1 MKEYSEYKESQI
13 PWIGKIPTHWNIE
26 PFGRHFSYGKGLPIT
41 KANLTNEGIAV
52 ISYGQI
58 HSKLNTGTKISKEL
72 IRYVSPTYIESNPQ
86 SILKINDFIF
96 ADTSEDLNGS
106 GNCAFNDFNNYI
118 FAGYHT
124 LIARPIRL
132 DNPKYYAYLFQ
143 SQNWKN
149 QIRSLVNGVKVYS
162 INRAILKKTTLLFPP
177 LSEQQHIVSFLDEKT
192 AKIDEYIDKKNKEIE
207 ALKEWK
213 KALIAH
219 VVTKG
224 LNTNAKMK
232 DSGVSWIGEIPEHWK
247 VKRLGSAFVENRTI
261 NSSLEIT
268 EAYKFNYGALIRKD
282 EDVNP
287 IEMMDTYC
295 KYTCLNVND
304 IVINGLNLNYDF
316 VSQRVAK
323 AYAKGIITSAYLTLT
338 PRDGIN
344 PNYYL
349 YLLKS
354 MDSMKL
360 FHGMGTGIRLTL
372 SYNEIKKQQI
382 LFPPLVEQQEIVEY
396 IDAATTKADK
406 MIVELTNHVE
416 SMKEYKQRLIAD
428 VVTGKINVQP

>member
-1 MKEYSEYKESQI
+1 MREYSEYKDSHI
-13 PWIGKIPTHWNIE
+13 RWIGEVPKHWEVKRLKNSTILNPSFSAQITPE
-26 PFGRHFSYGKGLPIT
+26 TIVAYMPMECLRNGVIQERVAPYKDVAAYTPFQDDDIVMAKVTPCFENG
-41 KANLTNEGIAV
+41 NIAV
-52 ISYGQI
+52 AKNLQSGYGFGTSEIFVIRCKKDTNNQYVFYYLQSDYIKNLGIS
-58 HSKLNTGTKISKEL
+58 SMTGTGGLK
-72 IRYVSPTYIESNPQ
+72 RVNPYVLNNSVLLSP
-86 SILKINDFIF
+86 
-96 ADTSEDLNGS
+96 
-106 GNCAFNDFNNYI
+106 
-118 FAGYHT
+118 
-124 LIARPIRL
+124 
-132 DNPKYYAYLFQ
+132 PK
-143 SQNWKN
+143 
-149 QIRSLVNGVKVYS
+149 
-162 INRAILKKTTLLFPP
+162 T
-177 LSEQQHIVSFLDEKT
+177 EQQHIVSFLDEKT

-224 LNTNAKMK
+224 LDTNAKMK

-247 VKRLGSAFVENRTI
+247 VKRLGSAFVENRTL

-282 EDVNP
+282 EDINP

-338 PRDGIN
+338 PREGIN